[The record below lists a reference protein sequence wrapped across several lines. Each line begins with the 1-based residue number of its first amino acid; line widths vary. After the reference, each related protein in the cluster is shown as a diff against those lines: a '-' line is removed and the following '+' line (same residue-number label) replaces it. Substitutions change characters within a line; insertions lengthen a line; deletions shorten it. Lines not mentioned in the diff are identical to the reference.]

1 MDPVTAAMAAKVGGS
16 FLDNMFAKNRQEDA
30 QAFSAQQYAT
40 RYQTQTE
47 DMKKAGL
54 NPMLSVS
61 QGAGSSPQSSAA
73 TPGSN
78 FTSALDKA
86 QMEVLTS
93 QARKNNA
100 EATITED
107 VGMDQAKATLNQ
119 TLQNTGLTAA
129 QIQKVN
135 AETENAIAQ
144 LQNIKDENLKIKRA
158 AELLYQQA
166 NLASQQQLSETQK
179 YDVLKAQAKLIVAQT
194 GLANLDIQAANALDN
209 LGRTSQQLK
218 PIVDILRVF
227 LRK

>member
-16 FLDNMFAKNRQEDA
+16 FLDNLFAKNRQEDA

>member
-16 FLDNMFAKNRQEDA
+16 FLDNLFAKNRQEDA

-40 RYQTQTE
+40 RYQIQTE

>member
-16 FLDNMFAKNRQEDA
+16 LLDNMFAKNRQEDA

-61 QGAGSSPQSSAA
+61 QGAGTSPQSSAA

-107 VGMDQAKATLNQ
+107 VGLDQAKATLNQ

-179 YDVLKAQAKLIVAQT
+179 YEVLKAQAKLIVAQT

-218 PIVDILRVF
+218 PIVDMLRVF

>member
-1 MDPVTAAMAAKVGGS
+1 MALPIIGS
-16 FLDNMFAKNRQEDA
+16 LVDNLFAGHRQEDQ
-30 QAFSAQQYAT
+30 QAFNAEQYAK
-40 RYQTQTE
+40 RYQVQTE
-47 DMKKAGL
+47 DMKKAGI

-61 QGAGSSPQSSAA
+61 QGAGAAPSSGIAS
-73 TPGSN
+73 PGSN
-78 FTSALDKA
+78 FTQAALSSA
-86 QMEVLTS
+86 QMENLKANT
-93 QARKNNA
+93 RKTNA

-107 VGMDQAKATLNQ
+107 VGLDQAKATLNQ
-119 TLQNTGLTAA
+119 TLQQTGLTAA

>member
-1 MDPVTAAMAAKVGGS
+1 MENLKA
-16 FLDNMFAKNRQEDA
+16 N
-30 QAFSAQQYAT
+30 T
-40 RYQTQTE
+40 RKT
-47 DMKKAGL
+47 
-54 NPMLSVS
+54 
-61 QGAGSSPQSSAA
+61 
-73 TPGSN
+73 
-78 FTSALDKA
+78 
-86 QMEVLTS
+86 
-93 QARKNNA
+93 NA

-107 VGMDQAKATLNQ
+107 VGLDQAKATLNQ

-179 YDVLKAQAKLIVAQT
+179 YEVLKAQAKLIVAQT

-218 PIVDILRVF
+218 PIVDMLRVF

>member
-209 LGRTSQQLK
+209 LGRTPQQLK

>member
-61 QGAGSSPQSSAA
+61 QGAGTSPQSSAA

-100 EATITED
+100 DAAITED
-107 VGMDQAKATLNQ
+107 VGMDQAKATLNL

>member
-1 MDPVTAAMAAKVGGS
+1 MALPIIGS
-16 FLDNMFAKNRQEDA
+16 LVDNLFAGHRQEDQ
-30 QAFSAQQYAT
+30 QAFNAEQYAK
-40 RYQTQTE
+40 RYQVQTE
-47 DMKKAGL
+47 DMKKAGI

-61 QGAGSSPQSSAA
+61 QGAGAAPSSGIAS
-73 TPGSN
+73 PGSN
-78 FTSALDKA
+78 FTQAALSSA
-86 QMEVLTS
+86 QMENLKANT
-93 QARKNNA
+93 RKTNA

-107 VGMDQAKATLNQ
+107 VGLDQAKATLNQ
-119 TLQNTGLTAA
+119 TLQQTGLTAA

-144 LQNIKDENLKIKRA
+144 LLNIKDENLKIKRA
-158 AELLYQQA
+158 TELLYQQA

>member
-16 FLDNMFAKNRQEDA
+16 FLDNLFAKNRQEDA

-107 VGMDQAKATLNQ
+107 VGLDQAKATLNQ
-119 TLQNTGLTAA
+119 TLQATGLTAA